1 MAKASRKLSQAM
13 LAKRTCDSS
22 DTTVIELITRVQVP
36 RSHNLASS
44 EETLAPALDWTCQ
57 VPSWTRTQN

>member
-1 MAKASRKLSQAM
+1 MAKANRKLSQAM

-22 DTTVIELITRVQVP
+22 DTAVVELITRVQVP

-44 EETLAPALDWTCQ
+44 EKTLAPALDWPCQ
-57 VPSWTRTQN
+57 VHSWKKTQN

>member
-1 MAKASRKLSQAM
+1 MAKVSRKLSQAM

-22 DTTVIELITRVQVP
+22 ETAVVELLTRVQVP

-44 EETLAPALDWTCQ
+44 ERHWLQP
-57 VPSWTRTQN
+57 